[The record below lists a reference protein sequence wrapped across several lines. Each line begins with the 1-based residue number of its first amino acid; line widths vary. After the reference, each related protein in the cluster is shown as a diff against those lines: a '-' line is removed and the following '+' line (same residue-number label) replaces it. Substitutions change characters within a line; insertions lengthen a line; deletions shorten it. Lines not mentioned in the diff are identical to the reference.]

1 MYYYKN
7 HNNAYHVLIAKND
20 KGWDKQT
27 KQFAKAFRFL
37 HQHGHLMALPND
49 MATDGA
55 TDDSE
60 SLRYIAG
67 MAESSPESASASLFD
82 WAKFARSLPNGN
94 QYNISNFDEFDEQT
108 KADIILA
115 WGLTH
120 YRYRQFKQS
129 DKPKQQCPQLYV
141 PASEATHQAVQ
152 TAEAINWGRDLINH
166 PSNYLTPSKLSHEMQ
181 QLAGKHFAKFLVTDG
196 AILRKNYPL
205 VAAVGKAGEEKPR
218 MLEFRWSPAQI
229 KSKTA
234 SKKLFNLTLVGK
246 GVCFDTGGLDLKPSK
261 GMLMMKKDMGGAA
274 HILVLARLIME
285 ASLPLNLRVLIP
297 AVENLVDKNAMR
309 PMDIYPSRH
318 GLNIEITNTDA
329 EGRLILADALTA
341 ASEEKPDLIIDFA
354 TLTGAARVA
363 TGTDLP
369 NLFSNCDN
377 LLHAI
382 RNISAQT
389 HDELWPM
396 PLFDGYKKHLKSDN
410 ADMNNAPSYAYAGSI
425 TAALFLQEFLV
436 TPIPWVH
443 LDVMGWNLSHSPGKP
458 RGGEIQGVRAIYQFL
473 QDLIAKGAKIN
484 EYEDT
489 PRTIGS

>member
-7 HNNAYHVLIAKND
+7 HKNAYHMLIVKND

-37 HQHGHLMALPND
+37 HQHGQLMALPND
-49 MATDGA
+49 GA
-55 TDDSE
+55 NDDSE

-67 MAESSPESASASLFD
+67 MSDASASLFD
-82 WAKFARSLPNGN
+82 WAKFARSVPAGN
-94 QYNISNFDEFDEQT
+94 QYNISNFDEFDEKT

-120 YRYRQFKQS
+120 YRYQQFKQA
-129 DKPKQQCPQLYV
+129 DKPQKKQSPQLYV
-141 PASEATHQAVQ
+141 PESKATRQAVQ

-181 QLAGKHFAKFLVTDG
+181 QLATKHFAKFSVTDG

-218 MLEFRWSPAQI
+218 MLEFRWSPANNV
-229 KSKTA
+229 

-285 ASLPLNLRVLIP
+285 ANLPLNLRVLIP
-297 AVENLVDKNAMR
+297 AVENLIDKNAMR
-309 PMDIYPSRH
+309 PMDIYPSRL

-382 RNISAQT
+382 RAHSARAN
-389 HDELWPM
+389 DELWPM

>member
-1 MYYYKN
+1 MMYYYQN
-7 HNNAYHVLIAKND
+7 HNDAYHVMIAKND

-37 HQHGHLMALPND
+37 HQHGQLMAIPS
-49 MATDGA
+49 
-55 TDDSE
+55 DDE

-67 MAESSPESASASLFD
+67 MTESATDLSPSLFD
-82 WAKFARSLPNGN
+82 WAKFARSLPHGN
-94 QYNISNFDEFDEQT
+94 QYHISNFDEFDDKT

-120 YRYRQFKQS
+120 YRYRQFKQA
-129 DKPKQQCPQLYV
+129 DKPKKQSQLYV
-141 PASEATHQAVQ
+141 PESDATSQAVR

-166 PSNYLTPSKLSHEMQ
+166 PSNYLTPSKLSDEMK
-181 QLAGKHFAKFLVTDG
+181 QLAIKHFAKFSVTDG
-196 AILRKNYPL
+196 AMLRKNYPL

-218 MLEFRWSPAQI
+218 MLEFRWSPAN
-229 KSKTA
+229 A
-234 SKKLFNLTLVGK
+234 SSSKLFNLTLVGK

-274 HILVLARLIME
+274 HTLVLARLIME
-285 ASLPLNLRVLIP
+285 ANLPLNLRVLIP
-297 AVENLVDKNAMR
+297 AVENLVDKTAMR

-341 ASEEKPDLIIDFA
+341 ASEESPDLIIDFA

-377 LLHAI
+377 LLSAI
-382 RNISAQT
+382 RAHSVQT

-396 PLFDGYKKHLKSDN
+396 PLFEGYKKHLQSDN

-443 LDVMGWNLSHSPGKP
+443 LDVMGWNLSNSPGKP
-458 RGGEIQGVRAIYQFL
+458 RGGEIQGVRAIYQFI

-484 EYEDT
+484 EYENT